1 MNKIDLLSQL
11 ENVKNNWILG
21 LAAAGML
28 HRSDAPQLLKGGVA
42 EFDGLTVN
50 FDQVGALLRNPADK
64 QLVMEEFCKAH
75 FRYFGYES
83 FERIKV
89 YAHATS
95 QFPRFGGWDHFLFFN
110 TIRNTL
116 VHDFRFVVAKEA
128 DRAQMP
134 FEWNGLSI
142 KRDMLGTYMP
152 TSFLGY
158 GGFYQMHQELRQF
171 AIDQLA

>member
-83 FERIKV
+83 FERVKV
-89 YAHATS
+89 YAKETS
-95 QFPRFGGWDHFLFFN
+95 QFTKLKNWENFLFFN
-110 TIRNTL
+110 AIRNAL
-116 VHDFRFVVAKEA
+116 VHDFHFSVRKE
-128 DRAQMP
+128 DLHKLP
-134 FEWNGLSI
+134 FQWQGITVEKS
-142 KRDMLGTYMP
+142 MLGAPMP
-152 TSFLGY
+152 VSFLGY

-171 AIDQLA
+171 ALEKLN